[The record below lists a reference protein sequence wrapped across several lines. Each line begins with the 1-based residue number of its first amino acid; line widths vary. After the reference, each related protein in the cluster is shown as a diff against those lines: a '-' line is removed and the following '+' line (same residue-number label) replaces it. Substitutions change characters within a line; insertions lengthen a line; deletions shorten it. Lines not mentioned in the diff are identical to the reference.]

1 MNNTALAIIIMLIS
15 AAMYAL
21 SYVLQH
27 KGTQAAIGEGVEN
40 PGIGQLIRNRIWLLG
55 LVLFGLS
62 FIVHLVALSFGS
74 VAIVQPLIVT
84 ELIFIPPFAALISGA
99 RISRRDW
106 LAILTVSVALAI
118 FLIAAAPQEGTVEP
132 TAVNWTVT
140 IAIFYAICG
149 LLLLVGS
156 RLPTNPRAALF
167 GVAAGFINA
176 LLALVAKGMFSSSEG
191 SSLFANPLT
200 YITIVVAISTIA
212 LTAIAFRAGPI
223 TTSSPA
229 MIATNPIVATIGAM
243 LVFGDSINTGLLAI
257 VIIIACLGA
266 IAWGIMA
273 LVSSE
278 VVHATLEDAT
288 LED

>member
-27 KGTQAAIGEGVEN
+27 KGTQESIGEGVEN
-40 PGIGQLIRNRIWLLG
+40 PGIGLLIRNRIWLLG

-62 FIVHLVALSFGS
+62 FIVHLAALAFGS

-84 ELIFIPPFAALISGA
+84 ELIFIPPFAALISHA

-106 LAILTVSVALAI
+106 FAILTVSVGLAV
-118 FLIAAAPQEGTVEP
+118 FLIVAAPQEGSVEP
-132 TAVNWTVT
+132 SALDWTVT
-140 IAIFYAICG
+140 IAVFYAICG

-156 RLPTNPRAALF
+156 RLPVNPRAAFF
-167 GVAAGFINA
+167 GVATGFINA

-191 SSLFANPLT
+191 GSLLANPLT
-200 YITIVVAISTIA
+200 YVTIVVALTTVV
-212 LTAIAFRAGPI
+212 LTAVAFRAGPI

-229 MIATNPIVATIGAM
+229 MIATNPIVATIGAI
-243 LVFGDSINTGLLAI
+243 LIFGDTINTGLLAI
-257 VIIIACLGA
+257 VIIVACLGA

-273 LVSSE
+273 LVNSE
-278 VVHATLEDAT
+278 VVHSTLD
-288 LED
+288 D